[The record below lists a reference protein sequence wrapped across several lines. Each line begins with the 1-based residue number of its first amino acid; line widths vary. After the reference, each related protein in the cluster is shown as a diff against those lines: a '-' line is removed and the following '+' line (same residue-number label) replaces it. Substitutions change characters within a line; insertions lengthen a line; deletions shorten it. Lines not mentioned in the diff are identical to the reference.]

1 MTAEQI
7 RQSKKEFE
15 TYATDQNRKTSDP
28 QLKFQNTIQLAIVNL
43 LGEIAAQLADLNQR
57 GSQSRQQPS
66 NNPPHS

>member
-1 MTAEQI
+1 MTADQI

-28 QLKFQNTIQLAIVNL
+28 QLKFQNTIQLAVVDL

-57 GSQSRQQPS
+57 RSQSQQQL
-66 NNPPHS
+66 NNPSHS